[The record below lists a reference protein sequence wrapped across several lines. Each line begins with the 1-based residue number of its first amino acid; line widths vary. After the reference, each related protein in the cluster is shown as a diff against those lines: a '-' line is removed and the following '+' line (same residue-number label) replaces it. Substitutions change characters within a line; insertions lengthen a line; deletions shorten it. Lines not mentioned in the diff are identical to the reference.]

1 LRLRRVW
8 SRGLRGWWEKEQV
21 ALDDGGGDVGEFVS
35 GVLGVVAEHRECLVG
50 VDRVLVHQDALC
62 LFDHGAASEGSLQA
76 VVFGEALQRDVDR
89 ALQLFGEWCRR
100 CRRRRR
106 VWRLRGRRVP
116 REGI

>member
-1 LRLRRVW
+1 M
-8 SRGLRGWWEKEQV
+8 

-89 ALQLFGEWCRR
+89 ALQLFGGGVDDVGEDAAFGGFADVGFPGKGSKWRR
-100 CRRRRR
+100 TS
-106 VWRLRGRRVP
+106 VGAP
-116 REGI
+116 